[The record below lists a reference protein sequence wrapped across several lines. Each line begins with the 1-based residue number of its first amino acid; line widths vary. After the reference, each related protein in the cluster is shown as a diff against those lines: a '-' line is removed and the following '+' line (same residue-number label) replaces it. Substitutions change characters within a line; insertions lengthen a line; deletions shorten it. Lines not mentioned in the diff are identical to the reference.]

1 MRFRFGSDRR
11 CCAAVGVLLA
21 AVGVASASCGK
32 KGPPLAPLEV
42 LPDRMLD
49 LAAKRLGDTIY
60 VRFTV
65 PAKNIDG
72 TMPADLD
79 RVEVYAYTALDA
91 TEGRDLK
98 RTRIIATIPVNDPP
112 KPVEAGE
119 EAPPPPKEPREPGV
133 EQGQIIAI
141 SEVLSDELRVPLP
154 PDPKAPKVK
163 PLVVNKSEFALP
175 LGMLEP
181 KPEVARFYVAVGF
194 SHKNKR
200 GGLSPRPPVLLGE
213 APPPPPMPLAT
224 VTESAV
230 VLTWKRPPT
239 LRRPYLD
246 PVAAAYREA
255 LVFGWFV
262 RLPTPARLASTL
274 KGVPAQPAITY
285 NVYSVP
291 DPDAPPS
298 SEVPMP
304 PPEAGPPVPGVV
316 TMPLPLGEKPV
327 EALTYSDPKPQW
339 GARRCYV
346 VRTVQTVETAVVES
360 DPSPV
365 ACVTPEDVFPP
376 SAPANLAAVASQGAV
391 SLIWERVTSAD
402 LAGYLVLRGEAPD
415 GPLEPLFDV
424 PIRETTYRDASAKPG
439 VRYVYEVVAVDTATT
454 PNRSLPSNR
463 VTEAAR

>member
-1 MRFRFGSDRR
+1 
-11 CCAAVGVLLA
+11 
-21 AVGVASASCGK
+21 
-32 KGPPLAPLEV
+32 
-42 LPDRMLD
+42 
-49 LAAKRLGDTIY
+49 
-60 VRFTV
+60 
-65 PAKNIDG
+65 
-72 TMPADLD
+72 
-79 RVEVYAYTALDA
+79 
-91 TEGRDLK
+91 
-98 RTRIIATIPVNDPP
+98 
-112 KPVEAGE
+112 
-119 EAPPPPKEPREPGV
+119 V
-133 EQGQIIAI
+133 EQGQVIAI

-163 PLVVNKSEFALP
+163 PLVVKKPEFAVP
-175 LGMLEP
+175 WGIVEP
-181 KPEVARFYVAVGF
+181 KPEPARFYVTAGF

-213 APPPPPMPLAT
+213 APPPPPAPLAT

-239 LRRPYLD
+239 LRRPYQD
-246 PVAAAYREA
+246 PEAAAYREA

-262 RLPTPARLASTL
+262 MLPAPVRLTSTL

-291 DPDAPPS
+291 DPDVPPS
-298 SEVPMP
+298 GELATA
-304 PPEAGPPVPGVV
+304 PPEAEPLVPGVV
-316 TMPLPLGEKPV
+316 TMPLPLGEKPTEV
-327 EALTYSDPKPQW
+327 LTYSDPKPQW

-365 ACVTPEDVFPP
+365 TCVTPEDVFPP
-376 SAPANLAAVASQGAV
+376 AAPANLAAVASQGAV
-391 SLIWERVTSAD
+391 SLIWERVSAAD
-402 LAGYLVLRGEAPD
+402 LSGYLVLRGDAPD
-415 GPLEPLFDV
+415 GPLEPLFDL

-439 VRYVYEVVAVDTATT
+439 VRYVYEVVAVDHAAT